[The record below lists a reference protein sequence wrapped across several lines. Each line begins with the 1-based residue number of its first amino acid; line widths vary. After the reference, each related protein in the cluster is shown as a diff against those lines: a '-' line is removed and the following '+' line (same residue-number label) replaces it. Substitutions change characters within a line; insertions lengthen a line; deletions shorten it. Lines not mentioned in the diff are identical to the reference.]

1 MSRKK
6 DTYWHNIARV
16 SIEYG
21 FKPAQ
26 VAKIVKS
33 IFPQSEITGRHIGAY
48 KRRLSTDGVITN
60 VLPTSLVSLNEM
72 ISMVADMVTDEDKF
86 VYECSIG
93 SQIQSL
99 KCFEY
104 KLTAEAE
111 DEVDE
116 VEQWIT
122 RIKKK

>member
-33 IFPQSEITGRHIGAY
+33 IFPQSEITGRHVGAY
-48 KRRLSTDGVITN
+48 KRRLINDSMLTKDIPKTID
-60 VLPTSLVSLNEM
+60 M
-72 ISMVADMVTDEDKF
+72 QDAYSMVEGIISDDDRF
-86 VYECSIG
+86 VYQCVVG
-93 SQIQSL
+93 SAKSTL

-104 KLTAEAE
+104 KLTQEAKEPKE
-111 DEVDE
+111 DVNEWLENIVA
-116 VEQWIT
+116 
-122 RIKKK
+122 